1 MAIIKRSAIVA
12 TLANLI
18 VPPFGHI
25 YIGSPLRG
33 LAIIAVGFGTLLL
46 FGWLGAS
53 ATLWSFYLVQ
63 GFYLIVVITLCIDG
77 AILARQRK
85 DYELKS
91 YNKWYMYI
99 PFVLIILFLL
109 GVFTTQRGKIVGFD
123 NLRNVSMNMAPTIEA
138 GDFIAT
144 DTRDHVLGATPERKN
159 IITFL
164 YPKDPSI
171 VYVKRVLGLPGE
183 KISIKNGV
191 LHINDTPI
199 IESYVSQSSK
209 AKKYSQNMPEV
220 VIPNNH
226 IFVLGDNRDNS
237 NDSRFWGTLPIENIT
252 GKVTLI
258 WYSKDI
264 NRIKEF

>member
-1 MAIIKRSAIVA
+1 MAIKKRSAIIAV
-12 TLANLI
+12 LASLI

-33 LAIIAVGFGTLLL
+33 LTIIAIGFGALLL

-53 ATLWSFYLVQ
+53 TALWSFYLVQ
-63 GFYLIVVITLCIDG
+63 AFYLIVVITLSIDG

-85 DYELKS
+85 NYELTI
-91 YNKWYMYI
+91 YNKWYVYI
-99 PFVLIILFLL
+99 PIVLVMLFLF
-109 GVFTTQRGKIVGFD
+109 GIFMAQRGKIVGFD
-123 NLRNVSMNMAPTIEA
+123 NHRNVSMNMSPSLEV

-144 DTRDHVLGATPERKN
+144 DTRDYVFRAIPKRKE

-183 KISIKNGV
+183 KISIENGV
-191 LHINDTPI
+191 VLINSTPI
-199 IESYVSQSSK
+199 VEPYVSTSSK
-209 AKKYSQNMPEV
+209 AKNYSLNMSGVE
-220 VIPNNH
+220 IPSSH

-237 NDSRFWGTLPIENIT
+237 NDSRFGGTLPIENIT

-258 WYSKDI
+258 WYANDFS
-264 NRIKEF
+264 RIKKF

>member
-1 MAIIKRSAIVA
+1 MAIKKRSAIISV
-12 TLANLI
+12 LANLI
-18 VPPFGHI
+18 APPFGHI
-25 YIGSPLRG
+25 YVGSPLRG
-33 LAIIAVGFGTLLL
+33 LAIIAIGFGALLL

-53 ATLWSFYLVQ
+53 SALWSFYLVQ
-63 GFYLIVVITLCIDG
+63 AFYLIVVITLSIDG

-85 DYELKS
+85 NYELKF
-91 YNKWYMYI
+91 YNKWYVYI
-99 PFVLIILFLL
+99 PFVLVILFLL
-109 GVFTTQRGKIVGFD
+109 GIFMAQRGKTVGFD
-123 NLRNVSMNMAPTIEA
+123 NHRNVSMNMAPSLET

-144 DTRDHVLGATPERKN
+144 DTRDYVFGAIPERKE

-191 LHINDTPI
+191 VHINSTPI
-199 IESYVSQSSK
+199 VEPYVSISSK
-209 AKKYSQNMPEV
+209 AKNFSQNMPEV
-220 VIPNNH
+220 EIPNNH

-237 NDSRFWGTLPIENIT
+237 NDSRFWGTLSVENIT

-258 WYSKDI
+258 WYAKDL